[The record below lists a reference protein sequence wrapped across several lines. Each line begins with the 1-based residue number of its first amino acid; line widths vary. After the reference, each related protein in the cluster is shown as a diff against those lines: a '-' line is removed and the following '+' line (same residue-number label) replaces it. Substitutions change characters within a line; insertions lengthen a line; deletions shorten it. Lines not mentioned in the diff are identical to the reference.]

1 MTPADAEAV
10 ALPVVP
16 VLAVL
21 PVDVE
26 FVFAESFA
34 FCIISAAN
42 RDEAPGRTPTLTSTF
57 FVSAFSEA
65 APAISAF
72 TSALP
77 PPDAADGTPDKLTWK
92 VAAQTWSRSFFAM
105 DCASSPS

>member
-1 MTPADAEAV
+1 MTPEDAEAAV
-10 ALPVVP
+10 LPVVP

-26 FVFAESFA
+26 SAFAESFA
-34 FCIISAAN
+34 FCIISVTN
-42 RDEAPGRTPTLTSTF
+42 RAEVPGRTPTLTSTL

-72 TSALP
+72 TSSLP

-92 VAAQTWSRSFFAM
+92 VAAHTWSRSFFAM